1 MEQFSN
7 PDWNKMERS
16 FGFPTAAR
24 YGNCVERS
32 RMFQERSM
40 CSAASGELFRRSGN
54 FIGTFAKR
62 SKNNFGT
69 LFNPSIFQPLNR
81 SGSVVYFRFSTLRTF
96 LERISNPNG
105 NIFLN

>member
-7 PDWNKMERS
+7 PDWIKMERS
-16 FGFPTAAR
+16 FGFPTAAI

-40 CSAASGELFRRSGN
+40 CSAVSGEFFRRSGN

-62 SKNNFGT
+62 SKNNYGT

-81 SGSVVYFRFSTLRTF
+81 SGSVVYFRFFTFRKF
-96 LERISNPNG
+96 LEQSKNVFG
-105 NIFLN
+105 TCF